1 MLEHKPIK
9 RFGVTSPELVQVRQ
23 LSGVLLRKNL
33 RSHWRR
39 LPAAAHK
46 QIQTALQQ
54 RLVQESVEPVRR
66 AVAELIASIA
76 RWVLCGDFDPM
87 LCMVTSAHDVVLRI
101 QLKKQML
108 TLKAVCCIGCAAI
121 SCTLWHWVHVRLA
134 YVSLHPTLLC
144 AYNAHLWV

>member
-1 MLEHKPIK
+1 MNRQVSHALTIILML
-9 RFGVTSPELVQVRQ
+9 QVRQ

-54 RLVQESVEPVRR
+54 QLVQEPVEPVRR

-76 RWVLCGDFDPM
+76 RYWY
-87 LCMVTSAHDVVLRI
+87 
-101 QLKKQML
+101 
-108 TLKAVCCIGCAAI
+108 GCN
-121 SCTLWHWVHVRLA
+121 
-134 YVSLHPTLLC
+134 P
-144 AYNAHLWV
+144 